1 MKLKIGNPLMVKL
14 CYKKLNKVWETGS
27 DMKNIK
33 VRFLFRTI
41 YRDLHVKS
49 KV

>member
-1 MKLKIGNPLMVKL
+1 MVKL
-14 CYKKLNKVWETGS
+14 MLRKLNKVWETGS

-41 YRDLHVKS
+41 YKEV
-49 KV
+49 